1 MKYRRLYTLLL
12 GGLLMLG
19 GLDVLA
25 QGSTMT
31 DQQVLD
37 YVVTALKA
45 GKDQRT
51 IALELARRGVTEEQA
66 YRVKRLYEESS
77 EAGTLG
83 ANEAASTKQ
92 TSRRRVS
99 YSDESTYMGRD
110 FDFEGNANSR
120 SRTSTRRSG
129 TSTSTTRTSSSRST
143 RAQNRVGS
151 RSTTN
156 RSTSTTGVTGAA
168 TYDGGFV
175 NTGRNTGNRLTTT
188 EELESQT
195 GDQLAETFWGEDE
208 MMLPVEEEE
217 LPVFGR
223 NIFDSEELTFE
234 PSMNLATPKNY
245 VLGAGDEVI
254 IDIWGDNAATIRE
267 EISPDGTISIES
279 LGLVNLSGKT
289 ISEAKRYLRRQLS
302 RIYAGLDQADGVTA

>member
-129 TSTSTTRTSSSRST
+129 TSTSTTRTSTSRST

-151 RSTTN
+151 RTTTS
-156 RSTSTTGVTGAA
+156 RSSSTSGVRSKRKRRFGA
-168 TYDGGFV
+168 
-175 NTGRNTGNRLTTT
+175 
-188 EELESQT
+188 
-195 GDQLAETFWGEDE
+195 
-208 MMLPVEEEE
+208 
-217 LPVFGR
+217 
-223 NIFDSEELTFE
+223 
-234 PSMNLATPKNY
+234 
-245 VLGAGDEVI
+245 
-254 IDIWGDNAATIRE
+254 
-267 EISPDGTISIES
+267 
-279 LGLVNLSGKT
+279 LVRVKFS
-289 ISEAKRYLRRQLS
+289 A
-302 RIYAGLDQADGVTA
+302 